1 MEEKLSEVLPTTG
14 LLSRVTDVVFVFSLV
29 VSAEV
34 QLVELYSR
42 TARPFCYYRLW
53 LVTLGSGFLA
63 QAWWLS
69 PTSVTAGV
77 TDPPWRWLWLPPSF
91 ILNDQPSCS
100 WLQGHSGHT
109 VLNSDSLLVIPPARF
124 LIPYLTILNW
134 WSISHISNIFV
145 YLYIFSKLKPSFC

>member
-1 MEEKLSEVLPTTG
+1 MDL
-14 LLSRVTDVVFVFSLV
+14 VFVFSLV

-42 TARPFCYYRLW
+42 TASSFCYYSLW
-53 LVTLGSGFLA
+53 LVTLGSRFLA
-63 QAWWLS
+63 QAWWFS

-100 WLQGHSGHT
+100 QLQGHSGHT
-109 VLNSDSLLVIPPARF
+109 VLNSDSLLVVPPARF
-124 LIPYLTILNW
+124 LIPYLTIINL
-134 WSISHISNIFV
+134 WSISHISNILFIFTLFLNSNPVFV
-145 YLYIFSKLKPSFC
+145 KKKKGNEKDIHTDKS